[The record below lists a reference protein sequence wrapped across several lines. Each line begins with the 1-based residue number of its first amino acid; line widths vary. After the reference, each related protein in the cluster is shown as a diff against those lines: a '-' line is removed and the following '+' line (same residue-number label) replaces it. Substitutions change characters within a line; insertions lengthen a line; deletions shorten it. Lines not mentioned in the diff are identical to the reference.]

1 MRPDLIHQAR
11 DLSQADFAQWGV
23 NEIAF
28 VKATTT
34 DEGAAAWAIHGAD
47 GTQLA
52 VVGDRDQAF
61 AVVRQ
66 NELEPVSVH

>member
-1 MRPDLIHQAR
+1 MRQDQIQQVGRLDA
-11 DLSQADFAQWGV
+11 ADFAQWGV

-28 VKATTT
+28 VKPTVT
-34 DEGAAAWAIHGAD
+34 DEGVEAWAIHGAD
-47 GTQLA
+47 GTRLA
-52 VVGDRDQAF
+52 VVGERDHAF